1 MSATSTLGLAEDV
14 NITFED
20 QQEIILHGLTRRT
33 ELKEEIEVIKQQFQN
48 LEDACDDIT
57 LPDDYLMTPYPIG
70 DAFTSHFQEETPQ
83 MVEEKFARGK

>member
-1 MSATSTLGLAEDV
+1 MVVAEV
-14 NITFED
+14 ELNMMTRVQKAPFVT
-20 QQEIILHGLTRRT
+20 GNVYRRT

-83 MVEEKFARGK
+83 MVEEKFAREK